1 MNATCY
7 TRVVRLPR
15 DIQLFP
21 HERRFI
27 TGTALLAVAL
37 GGIVGSAARWGAGEL
52 WPSDP
57 DQWSWDILIV
67 NVVGSLAI
75 GFAARRL
82 VIGTLSADFVIT
94 GVLGGFTTFST
105 FTVVLD
111 DLVDAGR
118 AGLALLYAAV
128 TLVAGITAAGIATGL
143 SGAARG
149 HR

>member
-1 MNATCY
+1 VNAACY

-15 DIQLFP
+15 DVQLFP
-21 HERRFI
+21 HDRRLI
-27 TGTALLAVAL
+27 TGSALLAVAL
-37 GGIVGSAARWGAGEL
+37 GGMLGSAARWGAGEL
-52 WPSDP
+52 WPSAA
-57 DQWSWDILIV
+57 DQWSWDLLIV

-105 FTVVLD
+105 FIVVLD

-118 AGLALLYAAV
+118 AGLAALYAAV
-128 TLVAGITAAGIATGL
+128 TLVAGITAAGIATWR

-149 HR
+149 RR

>member
-1 MNATCY
+1 MNVTCY

-15 DIQLFP
+15 DVQLFP

-27 TGTALLAVAL
+27 TGTALLVVAL

-57 DQWSWDILIV
+57 DEWSWDILIV

-75 GFAARRL
+75 GFAARRF
-82 VIGTLSADFVIT
+82 VIGTLSADFLIT

-105 FTVVLD
+105 FTVALD
-111 DLVDAGR
+111 DLVDGGR
-118 AGLALLYAAV
+118 AGLALMYATV
-128 TLVAGITAAGIATGL
+128 TLVAGIAAAGIATWR
-143 SGAARG
+143 SGEARL
-149 HR
+149 R